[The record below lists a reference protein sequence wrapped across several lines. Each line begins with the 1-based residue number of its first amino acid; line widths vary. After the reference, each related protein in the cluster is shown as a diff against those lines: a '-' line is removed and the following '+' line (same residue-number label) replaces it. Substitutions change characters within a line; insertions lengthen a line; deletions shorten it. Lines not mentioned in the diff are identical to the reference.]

1 MLRAG
6 IRYLLNLAIAAAS
19 ASVASAQCSMCR
31 ATLLTSKEGQAL
43 IGGLRQGTVLLLA
56 VPFVIV
62 TWIAMR
68 VRRAVQ
74 ASAQELPEQPT
85 DDQAIS
91 GEKVF
96 ES

>member
-1 MLRAG
+1 
-6 IRYLLNLAIAAAS
+6 
-19 ASVASAQCSMCR
+19 
-31 ATLLTSKEGQAL
+31 
-43 IGGLRQGTVLLLA
+43 
-56 VPFVIV
+56 VIV

-68 VRRAVQ
+68 VRRAAQ

-85 DDQAIS
+85 DDQVIS